1 MVAPFWDDLYNW
13 QGQQLGDIFYWYD
26 EEGGRY
32 FVEWSEFRIAGAQP
46 AMSQNFQVVIHD
58 QQQFPTLT
66 GDSELIF
73 HYLDY
78 QNLHSQENYA
88 TIGIEA
94 PGEQQG
100 LEYSFNH
107 EFNMPNQELNSLQ
120 SVKFTTGPLL
130 QSVSEEPDV
139 IHLVRGYPNPF
150 NSSYSLQFTLDRDS
164 EVEVA
169 FYNLLGERIALLQQ
183 GPMSAGQQ
191 LLHWQ
196 ADRAPSGLYFYSI
209 RLNNEPAQT
218 GKCLLIR

>member
-1 MVAPFWDDLYNW
+1 
-13 QGQQLGDIFYWYD
+13 
-26 EEGGRY
+26 
-32 FVEWSEFRIAGAQP
+32 
-46 AMSQNFQVVIHD
+46 MSQNFQVIIHD
-58 QQQFPTLT
+58 QQQYPTLT
-66 GDSELIF
+66 GDSEMIF

-94 PGEQQG
+94 PDEQHG

-107 EFNMPNQELNSLQ
+107 DFVMPNQELNSLQ
-120 SVKFTTGPLL
+120 SIKFTTGPVLL
-130 QSVSEEPDV
+130 TVKDEPDV
-139 IHLVRGYPNPF
+139 IHLVQGYPNPF

-169 FYNLLGERIALLQQ
+169 IYNLLGKRVALLQQ
-183 GPMSAGQQ
+183 GLMSAGQQ

-196 ADRAPSGLYFYSI
+196 ADSAPSGLYFFSI
-209 RLNNEPAQT
+209 QLNSAPAHT